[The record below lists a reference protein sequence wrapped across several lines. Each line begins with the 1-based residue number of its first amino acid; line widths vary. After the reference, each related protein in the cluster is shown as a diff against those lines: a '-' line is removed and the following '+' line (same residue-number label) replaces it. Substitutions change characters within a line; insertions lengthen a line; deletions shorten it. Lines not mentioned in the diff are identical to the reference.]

1 MECGIK
7 SIHFCHYIY
16 ICIENMYTLS
26 KSRIVNID
34 VAAAKVLKFFIMS
47 TTRTVVYIY
56 IYHSFKICLFISYS
70 IHLLF
75 LFLPMPSFN
84 LIYSFSSL
92 PFWFKNFKK
101 IYTCSAG
108 NCLTLNVNNS
118 YMIGNYVGLQ
128 LKAIS
133 IFVGASSG

>member
-56 IYHSFKICLFISYS
+56 TIHLKSVCSFLILFI
-70 IHLLF
+70 F
-75 LFLPMPSFN
+75 C
-84 LIYSFSSL
+84 SFSFPCL
-92 PFWFKNFKK
+92 PL
-101 IYTCSAG
+101 I
-108 NCLTLNVNNS
+108 
-118 YMIGNYVGLQ
+118 
-128 LKAIS
+128 
-133 IFVGASSG
+133 